1 MSLDELPDKLYFKIG
16 EVARLVGVKPYVLRY
31 WETEFSVLR
40 PGKTRSKHR
49 LYRRKDVEIL
59 LEIRRLLYAER
70 YTIEGAKRRLRDGI
84 HVPDEPRAAKDAP
97 AAPES
102 DDTLATV
109 RDELLDLC
117 RLLDREPPPLTIGER
132 K

>member
-1 MSLDELPDKLYFKIG
+1 MTPAELPDKLYFKIG

-31 WETEFSVLR
+31 WETEFSILR

-49 LYRRKDVEIL
+49 LYRRKDVETL

-70 YTIEGAKRRLRDGI
+70 YTIEGAKRRLRDAT
-84 HVPDEPRAAKDAP
+84 PRPTEAPTEHAAST
-97 AAPES
+97 E
-102 DDTLATV
+102 TLARV

-117 RLLDREPPPLTIGER
+117 RLLDRETPPALKIGE